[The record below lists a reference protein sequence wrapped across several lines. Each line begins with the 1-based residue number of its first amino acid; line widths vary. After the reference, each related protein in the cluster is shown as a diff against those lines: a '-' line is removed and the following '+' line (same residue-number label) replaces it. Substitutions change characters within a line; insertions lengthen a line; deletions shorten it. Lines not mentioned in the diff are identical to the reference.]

1 LSVMLLGTLT
11 GSFKFHNMEKAL
23 MIIGNNP
30 EEIARA
36 LVQFAESYS
45 EARPK
50 ERQTMPAESERMN
63 SRQAAKFAGVSQA
76 TFNKWVKAGR
86 INYYGS
92 NKVRFFYKSEVIE
105 AIKKMN

>member
-1 LSVMLLGTLT
+1 
-11 GSFKFHNMEKAL
+11 
-23 MIIGNNP
+23 MIIGNNT

-50 ERQTMPAESERMN
+50 ERESIPEESEKMN
-63 SRQAAKFAGVSQA
+63 SRQAAKFVGVSQA

-86 INYYGS
+86 IRYYGS
-92 NKVRFFYKSEVIE
+92 NKVRFFYKSEVKE
-105 AIKKMN
+105 ALKN